1 MDIIRYAKRLIKIV
15 IRYLS
20 NVLKIK
26 RTERVMGKML
36 LHISQALVE
45 LNKRTNY
52 TWTWEDILRHHANQH
67 VPLYLQCKLE
77 NVPYIIPHYEY
88 ESSEYCALC
97 ARTTH
102 YTVGV
107 FNGYVDLTRTEDGV
121 KYLKAL
127 ANQAPT
133 KGFCSFIDSDEQHY
147 SIADIATLNR
157 ITDEYGWESEDYE
170 MFEWLKLELEHLPT
184 GTLTIPEPTEKYF
197 YIQDFILELFI
208 KWFNKDNSYK
218 SDEKELKAVSLVT
231 NNYQLNAIFEGTK
244 KDTSLAASATDEVD
258 DSKDKPFYYLRLLS
272 KLNIVDQ
279 ENAKKLLTSNT
290 NFQNE
295 VFKEI
300 IKDLEL
306 EDKPNAEDKII
317 ISKEDL
323 KKLNSI
329 LSENGFTDAQI
340 ENTRKRNHYYGED
353 NAPVH
358 NQKRKKGVKEEGSN
372 LRP

>member
-1 MDIIRYAKRLIKIV
+1 
-15 IRYLS
+15 
-20 NVLKIK
+20 
-26 RTERVMGKML
+26 MGKML

-133 KGFCSFIDSDEQHY
+133 KGFFSFIDSDEQHY
-147 SIADIATLNR
+147 SIADIATLNK
-157 ITDEYGWESEDYE
+157 IIDEYMCEPENYE
-170 MFEWLKLELEHLPT
+170 MLASLKLEFEDLPT
-184 GTLTIPEPTEKYF
+184 GTLTLPEPTEKYF

-208 KWFNKDNSYK
+208 EWFNKDNSYK
-218 SDEKELKAVSLVT
+218 SDEKELKVVSLVT
-231 NNYQLNAIFEGTK
+231 NNYQVNATFEDTK
-244 KDTSLAASATDEVD
+244 KDTSLTASTTNEVG

-279 ENAKKLLTSNT
+279 ENAKAYLTSN
-290 NFQNE
+290 NAFQNK
-295 VFKEI
+295 VFKKV
-300 IKDLEL
+300 IKDLGL
-306 EDKPNAEDKII
+306 QDKPNAEGKII
-317 ISKEDL
+317 LAKEDL
-323 KKLNSI
+323 EKLNSV
-329 LSENGFTDAQI
+329 LSENGFTATQI